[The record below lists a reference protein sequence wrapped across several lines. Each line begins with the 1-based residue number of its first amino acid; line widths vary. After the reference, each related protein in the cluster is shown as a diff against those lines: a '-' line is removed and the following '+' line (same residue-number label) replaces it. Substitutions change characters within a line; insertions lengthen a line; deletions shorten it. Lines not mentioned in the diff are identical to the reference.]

1 MRQALVLFLV
11 ACWPMW
17 ATDYTLNTSGCCWG
31 TSSHWTPNGIPGIG
45 DTANIPDG
53 MSVSAQGPIT
63 VGTSGAPGTPA
74 ITLNNSGQLAIFSSS
89 LTARGDTTYVPNSCA
104 NTTPAVTMA
113 AGTSFI
119 FDSSAASS
127 PSTTHYAFGPNGNYG
142 CRPFVSN
149 GTSSAR
155 NTVSSNT
162 AGGAGQFSMRGN
174 SGYGGALTA
183 TYTDFSNIGDATNP
197 GWQLYYDTYGGGG
210 VINWSVTYS
219 TFTNCGMIS
228 PGGQI
233 SANGNFI
240 HEHNVHASTAGGIIF
255 NGWNNLIAIGS
266 GTRNISY
273 NVFDSVLA
281 GNGNEGFY
289 PTGFTINGNYFGDV
303 AGFTW
308 APYGQGP
315 WASFQGNFYHE
326 PSNSTF
332 GYTMQLAG
340 DALDNYWLLDE
351 PVSANPHGLYNWG
364 GGGSAVTSNVFD
376 HTGYM
381 TTQISGLYGNA
392 FPSVANYPMTYN
404 IVLPNAQ
411 GHASWWLAVI
421 LGLGIDATMTIDH
434 NTIMEDTPTA
444 WNQPGAVLI
453 TRHPGVAQTPTGML
467 ASYRSNLM
475 WNPLAVNQ
483 AYKSYAYSDTPQDLN
498 PCLPTA
504 CDYNAG
510 WNMLTDGG
518 GFSNGGNGYADNFSS
533 VPGQHDV
540 TANPLFVDPTRNM
553 ATFDTAYLH
562 NTAIPWS
569 SGAAYGVGNIVSSVD
584 STVYA
589 GAVINYRY
597 TNGSYGGASC
607 SGTNPKP
614 GLYTNIARACWEW
627 ATLYDLRKT
636 VGATATWNGSTPL
649 PACPGNGVWT
659 TQNAGG
665 FAECIYDDQT
675 IGAYG
680 VDIIM
685 TMMQWVRAGYSPTNL
700 VLAGAAH
707 DGTDIGAVPVTR
719 AVSQAIT
726 FGALS
731 NQPFG
736 TAPFAVSATA
746 SSGLPVSFTSVTP
759 AVCTV
764 PGAMATL
771 LAAGQCSIQASQAGN
786 ANFAAATP
794 VTQSFKVIQAT
805 PTISWPAPA
814 PITFGG
820 ALGNGQL
827 NAGAT
832 VPGTF
837 VYLPPGGTVL
847 PVGNGQ
853 TLSVTFTPADAAD
866 YTTATASTTINVN
879 PAAPTTP
886 GVSLVVTK
894 VLQRTSGNVVV
905 QLTIANTGGTNAN
918 NVILTSVKIG
928 SVAGTTLPQT
938 LGTVGAGASV
948 QAVVTVPGSVGV
960 SGAASSLTAAGT
972 FTGGTF
978 SASMRITLP

>member
-233 SANGNFI
+233 SANGSFV

-281 GNGNEGFY
+281 GNGNGQAIY

-303 AGFTW
+303 AGFAW

-326 PSNSTF
+326 PSNSTLSN
-332 GYTMQLAG
+332 MMNLAG
-340 DALDNYWLLDE
+340 DVLDNYWLLDE
-351 PVSANPHGLYNWG
+351 PVSANPHGLYEWG
-364 GGGSAVTSNVFD
+364 GGGSAVTGNSFD

-381 TTQISGLYGNA
+381 TTQISALYDTNA
-392 FPSVANYPMTYN
+392 GVPAAANYPMTYN
-404 IVLPNAQ
+404 VILPNAQ
-411 GHASWWLAVI
+411 GHASWWLGAVI
-421 LGLGIDATMTIDH
+421 SLTSGTTITVEH
-434 NTIMEDTPTA
+434 NTVMEDAPTG
-444 WNQPGAVLI
+444 WSQPGTALV
-453 TRHPGVAQTPTGML
+453 TRHGGMAQTPAAML

-475 WNPLAVNQ
+475 WNPVAVNQ

-504 CDYNAG
+504 CDYNNG
-510 WNMLTDGG
+510 WNMLTNGG

-533 VPGQHDV
+533 VPGQHDLSV
-540 TANPLFVDPTRNM
+540 NPMFVDATRNM

-562 NTAIPWS
+562 NTATAWS
-569 SGAAYGVGNIVSSVD
+569 SGATYSVGNMVSSSD
-584 STVYA
+584 PTLYATTAMGFPST

-597 TNGSYGGASC
+597 TNGTAPISNGFPSGATC
-607 SGTNPKP
+607 GGTNPKP
-614 GLYTNIARACWEW
+614 GLYTAASRACWEW
-627 ATLYDLRKT
+627 ASLYDIRQAI
-636 VGATATWNGSTPL
+636 GATTLNSGV
-649 PACPGNGVWT
+649 CPGNGTWSVQTISGSPGCTW
-659 TQNAGG
+659 
-665 FAECIYDDQT
+665 DDQT
-675 IGAYG
+675 IGAHG
-680 VDIIM
+680 VDII
-685 TMMQWVRAGYSPTNL
+685 TTLMQWIRAGYSPTNSL
-700 VLAGAAH
+700 LAGTAH
-707 DGTDIGAVPVTR
+707 DGTNIGAMPVTPDR
-719 AVSQAIT
+719 
-726 FGALS
+726 
-731 NQPFG
+731 
-736 TAPFAVSATA
+736 
-746 SSGLPVSFTSVTP
+746 
-759 AVCTV
+759 
-764 PGAMATL
+764 L
-771 LAAGQCSIQASQAGN
+771 LGPHRG
-786 ANFAAATP
+786 
-794 VTQSFKVIQAT
+794 
-805 PTISWPAPA
+805 
-814 PITFGG
+814 
-820 ALGNGQL
+820 
-827 NAGAT
+827 
-832 VPGTF
+832 
-837 VYLPPGGTVL
+837 
-847 PVGNGQ
+847 
-853 TLSVTFTPADAAD
+853 
-866 YTTATASTTINVN
+866 
-879 PAAPTTP
+879 
-886 GVSLVVTK
+886 
-894 VLQRTSGNVVV
+894 
-905 QLTIANTGGTNAN
+905 
-918 NVILTSVKIG
+918 
-928 SVAGTTLPQT
+928 PQK
-938 LGTVGAGASV
+938 
-948 QAVVTVPGSVGV
+948 
-960 SGAASSLTAAGT
+960 
-972 FTGGTF
+972 
-978 SASMRITLP
+978 